1 MLNELRK
8 FKNIL
13 PRQMIKTLR
22 GQALSGDI
30 RGAKK
35 GLEKIKRKMEE
46 GERLYGNSRGEVKK
60 GKNFKKY

>member
-1 MLNELRK
+1 
-8 FKNIL
+8 
-13 PRQMIKTLR
+13 MIKTLR
-22 GQALSGDI
+22 GQALSGDVT
-30 RGAKK
+30 GAKK